1 MKGNIQKLTRKG
13 KPKTEKEK
21 VMTYVKSVRKADREL
36 AKESGEFHAWIPKTR
51 VHTDKKKKA
60 DKNNCKN
67 FKYKKEKE

>member
-13 KPKTEKEK
+13 KPK
-21 VMTYVKSVRKADREL
+21 
-36 AKESGEFHAWIPKTR
+36 
-51 VHTDKKKKA
+51 TDKKKKA